1 MGTFFKED
9 LPADAA
15 STPSWMTV
23 EVVKM
28 QRKMNELI
36 KKGEIKIISYEP
48 EQQ

>member
-1 MGTFFKED
+1 METFFKED

-28 QRKMNELI
+28 QRKLNELI
-36 KKGEIKIISYEP
+36 KKDEIRIISYEP
-48 EQQ
+48 KQH